1 MSEREKQTLEN
12 LAENLKK
19 MDPEDK
25 GFLLGY
31 ATGKAEAAANKQ
43 EVKE

>member
-1 MSEREKQTLEN
+1 MSEREKQTLDN
-12 LAENLKK
+12 LADNLKK

-31 ATGKAEAAANKQ
+31 ATAKAEEAAAK
-43 EVKE
+43 KEED